1 MAEMNFAL
9 EDRDSERSRS
19 REVMLGVGVNAELL
33 FSWVRSFRGDRQV
46 ERVRGLEREKEKE

>member
-1 MAEMNFAL
+1 MNFAL

-33 FSWVRSFRGDRQV
+33 FSWGRSFRGDRQV